1 MTATEVYLRRGR
13 AQTKRQANPK
23 SLLSKMRK
31 TLTLRI
37 LATGAKGK
45 DLVHVMI
52 RKKFIA
58 DGNQFSELAFIS
70 LVKQGMIWKVSL
82 DAQDPKVIPVAKSP

>member
-13 AQTKRQANPK
+13 AQTKRLANPK

-82 DAQDPKVIPVAKSP
+82 DAQDPKVIPVSKSP